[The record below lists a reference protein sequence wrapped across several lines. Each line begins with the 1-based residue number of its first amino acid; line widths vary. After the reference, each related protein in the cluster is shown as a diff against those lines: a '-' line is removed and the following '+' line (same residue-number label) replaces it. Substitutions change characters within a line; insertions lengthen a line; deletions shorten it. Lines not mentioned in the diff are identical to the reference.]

1 MPDYVYTAQDA
12 IPTTPVRRWEANIEA
27 IKTLKQIEAEA
38 RPATPAEQ
46 KILALYSGF
55 GDSAFEQAFTRYPHD
70 RSWKPRGEELR
81 DITDEQEYRAIE
93 GSRVNAFYT
102 SREVIKAMWN
112 GLERMGA
119 TNLENPRILEPS
131 AGSGRFLG
139 MQPTE
144 MAKRSD
150 RTAVELD
157 SITGR
162 ILKHTYPDTKVMISG
177 FEKAPIPDNSIDIA
191 VSNVPFGRVG
201 VHDPTYKGQKFI
213 TSRVHNYFFAKTLDK
228 LRPGG
233 VMAFVTSHYTMDA
246 PGTRRLREHLAERAD
261 LVGAIRLPNNA
272 FDDTQVVTD
281 IIYLRKRMPG
291 EKPGNAD
298 WVDTG
303 KVTLRGRY
311 NDESEHSVNQ
321 YFIDNPDAIMG
332 VAKATGSQYGSGE
345 YTVESAA
352 GPPLS
357 DRLPQITRRVVG
369 GAPRMQAY
377 AAPAPSEPADTP
389 SERPEG
395 KFFIG
400 DDGALK
406 QVLRGREGT
415 PALQNKK
422 GEERVRAMM
431 AIRDDARR
439 LLDMERD
446 NAADDAMENLRGTL
460 KGKYADFFGKYGRLN
475 SVTNRSLMSKDP
487 DASFVR
493 ALEVNRK
500 DEWHGADLFE
510 KRVVG
515 GTVPPALRSAEDAF
529 AHTFAQSGTLDFE
542 RMGQLLGKDPNT
554 IQVALQNQG
563 LIYENPETGRWE
575 SADRY
580 LTGRVRAKLESAQLA
595 ADADPKY
602 RKNVAALEQV
612 QPEDIPAGDIAV
624 PLGAPWVP
632 AHVLN
637 QWIQDR
643 FQPDTYT
650 RNGYKNNFFRFD
662 ETLGNW
668 VPEDKI
674 KASEEKLRTEW
685 GTKHIAANKILEIAL
700 EGRPITVTQP
710 NPDDPDKRVTDPE
723 ASLAAQK
730 KAEKMQEDFE
740 KWAWEDPKRGEYLA
754 EIYNRTQNDLRP
766 RVFDGDHQTFPGMS
780 ADWQKKLRKHQ
791 RDAIY
796 RVVQDGTAL
805 LAHEVGFGKTAVM
818 VAGGMERKRLGLS
831 RKAAF
836 VVPKATHGQFREQ
849 FLEIYPQ
856 AKVLFPEPKDFE
868 PKNRREFLARV
879 RTGDWDAI
887 ILTMDQFKNIQVRP
901 DTEAAWQELHVE
913 QLRDAFAA
921 SLESG
926 DTKSRTHKQIETALK
941 NERTKLADL
950 QADIANMA
958 DQRGEYFE
966 DLGIDQIFVDEAD
979 NYKNLRY
986 VSKMGEIKGLPNSNS
1001 QRAWDMFLKSQYL
1014 QGGIKGIDAP
1024 GDPDN
1029 NQGFARSGVVFATGT
1044 PVANTIS
1051 EAWTMMRYLQ
1061 NKELHRRGYNHFDNW
1076 AKTYGRMT
1084 NGMEKTAAGKYK
1096 RVSRFANFNNLPELS
1111 ALFQNV
1117 ADIRVASEVPQMLEA
1132 QPRLVDRKG
1141 NAKRI
1146 IEQAPTYPSL
1156 RQYMDHLEARAD
1168 KMGEV
1173 DPSEDN
1179 MLKLSGDARKASLD
1193 IRMVEWPFEGRPVPN
1208 PNGKIPMAAANVAEV
1223 YKEEAPDKGTQ
1234 IVFLDLATPKGED
1247 KKSKADEQEGDDDTP
1262 KGDDL
1267 DAEERKIVKDAYN
1280 IIKKELIAK
1289 GVPEEQIAFIHDFD
1303 TKTKQAALFD
1313 KVRAGD
1319 LRVLVGST
1327 GKLGVGVNVQDRAAA
1342 IHHIDVPWRPRDIE
1356 QREGRIVRQG
1366 NQVYGPVIDD
1376 ETGAVLNPGKGVK
1389 IFNYVQEDSFD
1400 EFMWQA
1406 VQAKG
1411 QAIKSLIKRY
1421 VTERT
1426 VQDIDPLVLGAAE
1439 AKALASGDPRIMRL
1453 EELRQ
1458 KVQTLRLERGAHD
1471 SATRNSAV
1479 QAQQLV
1485 GHVAAQR
1492 ERLPEIEKDAALAK
1506 KAVDAEDKF
1515 AMTVGAQ
1522 SHDKRPD
1529 ADQAIKKRMAELPF
1543 KGDWSKVGEYGGM
1556 NVMAAN
1562 TDTGY
1567 QVALVNPAT
1576 DVMHQ
1581 SSDIPNLGGANVVTR
1596 IDNVLK
1602 GIANS
1607 AVDLRKKLGQS
1618 EDSLAFYQ
1626 KETAK
1631 RFDGSLE
1638 LRDSER
1644 EFRSLQRDIEGV
1656 TDDDPQ
1662 GEAYEV
1668 EADTE
1673 VSAIINDSED
1683 AAYDTARAKV
1693 TGEVMTAM
1701 QSGGRD
1707 FVMPTQAEI
1716 DERIAKELLT
1726 QPRAEPARAPE
1737 PVSEPAPAAEEV
1749 SERVVYE
1756 TTESDTILEPD
1767 AVPAEPV
1774 ADVESEPAQTP
1785 EYAAA
1790 DPVAVVEPE
1799 PVEEP
1804 EPVIRWETRR
1814 IIPTPGG
1821 IVAEPVD
1828 EPDAMPADPVADVE
1842 AERPSNIV
1850 EQFNDRFGDIPW
1862 EDRDKILQAIAEEIP
1877 AKVAADEA
1885 YRNAV
1890 TYSDRQNSE
1899 IEHSHALQRAVLT
1912 YLTTN
1917 MELFKLFHDNPAF
1930 RDWLTDV
1937 NFATTYEQMSHRKNQ
1952 GKDVTITTDDDP
1964 DGMTLEEVRNEAS
1977 TLSPDSLPA
1986 KPEPVAEPDPVATGP
2001 VADVESE
2008 PAQAPEYAAADPV
2021 AVVEPEPV
2029 EEPDA
2034 MPAEPVAEAEP
2045 EPVAPSVSEYEAV
2058 FNELEKYP
2066 PHLRPDDEAAWRAGL
2081 ETYPPEVREEA
2092 RANFLAAKERVQGKA
2107 EPEPEPAQEPDYAA
2121 ADAMAEPEPDT
2132 IAEPDTVSGETP
2144 AWEPDAVAAETV
2156 VAVEPEPAQEP
2167 EYAAADPVAEPEPE
2181 PESVADVDPVPPEPE
2196 LERRLQDCEALPI
2209 PIAASRVEE
2218 YIQQDMDRARS
2229 ALESAAAYAGL
2240 PSVTELPDNVERL
2253 ELRED
2258 GSVVAVI
2265 DEDADTTPPVTE
2277 PVADRP
2283 DEPAPAPDISDA
2295 GDAPISPPATA
2306 GAGDVDPSA
2315 ETADPMESDPSV
2327 AVQPRWDS
2335 MSMAEKAAAIA
2346 RYNEALENYRKQ
2358 QELSRLLMDEGANA
2372 DVVETYCGYLRERLR
2387 EQKPDG
2393 PQIGAF
2399 ASPKPLAAV
2408 NMSQVQLRKTGARQR
2423 SGRPGLQPRSRVARL
2438 LMGDVQPR
2446 QTPTPP
2452 VGSVKE
2458 AMEKW
2463 PSLPQVQ
2470 FREPERALAPVPV
2483 GRSNEVTGKV
2493 GGMPESIEYR
2503 PGQEPVALGESPD
2516 DSMATAPN
2524 KRHRRGRR
2532 KPDEEENRGAP
2543 EINLVV
2549 RGA

>member
-27 IKTLKQIEAEA
+27 IKTLKQIEAEG

-102 SREVIKAMWN
+102 SREVIEAMWK

-144 MAKRSD
+144 MAKRSE

-162 ILKHTYPDTKVMISG
+162 ILKHTYPDTKVMIAG

-246 PGTRRLREHLAERAD
+246 PGTKRLREHLAERAD

-291 EKPGNAD
+291 EKPGNTD

-345 YTVESAA
+345 YTVEPAA

-369 GAPRMQAY
+369 GAPKIQSY
-377 AAPAPSEPADTP
+377 IPPAVSEPAYTP

-406 QVLRGREGT
+406 QVLRGREVT
-415 PALQNKK
+415 AVLKNKK

-431 AIRDDARR
+431 ALRDDARR

-460 KGKYADFFGKYGRLN
+460 KGNYTAFVEKYGDLN
-475 SVTNRSLMSKDP
+475 SVTNRALMSKDP

-500 DEWHGADLFE
+500 DGWHAADLFE

-515 GTVPPALRSAEDAF
+515 GTVSPALRSAEDAF

-554 IQVALQNQG
+554 IQVSLQNQG

-602 RKNVAALEQV
+602 RKNVAALEKV

-740 KWAWEDPKRGEYLA
+740 KWAWEDPKRAEYLA
-754 EIYNRTQNDLRP
+754 EIYNRTQNDLTP

-921 SLESG
+921 SMESG

-1193 IRMVEWPFEGRPVPN
+1193 IRMVKWPFEGRPVPN
-1208 PNGKIPMAAANVAEV
+1208 PNGKIPMAAANVAEI
-1223 YKEEAPDKGTQ
+1223 YKEEAADKGTQ

-1267 DAEERKIVKDAYN
+1267 DAEEHKIVKDAYN
-1280 IIKKELIAK
+1280 IIRKELIAK

-1303 TKTKQAALFD
+1303 TKTRQAALFD

-1458 KVQTLRLERGAHD
+1458 KIQTLRLERGAHD

-1506 KAVDAEDKF
+1506 KAVDAADKF

-1529 ADQAIKKRMAELPF
+1529 ADKAIKERMAELPF

-1562 TDTGY
+1562 NDTGY
-1567 QVALVNPAT
+1567 QVALVNPDT

-1644 EFRSLQRDIEGV
+1644 EFHNLQRDIEGV

-1673 VSAIINDSED
+1673 VSAIINDSDD

-1737 PVSEPAPAAEEV
+1737 PVSEPEP
-1749 SERVVYE
+1749 
-1756 TTESDTILEPD
+1756 IIEPD

-1774 ADVESEPAQTP
+1774 ADVESEPAQAP
-1785 EYAAA
+1785 EYAAD

-1804 EPVIRWETRR
+1804 EPIIRWETRR
-1814 IIPTPGG
+1814 IIPTRGG
-1821 IVAEPVD
+1821 IVA
-1828 EPDAMPADPVADVE
+1828 
-1842 AERPSNIV
+1842 
-1850 EQFNDRFGDIPW
+1850 
-1862 EDRDKILQAIAEEIP
+1862 
-1877 AKVAADEA
+1877 
-1885 YRNAV
+1885 
-1890 TYSDRQNSE
+1890 
-1899 IEHSHALQRAVLT
+1899 
-1912 YLTTN
+1912 
-1917 MELFKLFHDNPAF
+1917 
-1930 RDWLTDV
+1930 
-1937 NFATTYEQMSHRKNQ
+1937 
-1952 GKDVTITTDDDP
+1952 
-1964 DGMTLEEVRNEAS
+1964 
-1977 TLSPDSLPA
+1977 
-1986 KPEPVAEPDPVATGP
+1986 
-2001 VADVESE
+2001 
-2008 PAQAPEYAAADPV
+2008 
-2021 AVVEPEPV
+2021 EPV

-2107 EPEPEPAQEPDYAA
+2107 EPEPEPVQEPEYAA
-2121 ADAMAEPEPDT
+2121 ADPMAEPAPDT

-2181 PESVADVDPVPPEPE
+2181 PVADVDPMPPEPE
-2196 LERRLQDCEALPI
+2196 LEQRLQDCEALPI
-2209 PIAASRVEE
+2209 PVAASRVEE

-2240 PSVTELPDNVERL
+2240 PSITELPDNVERL

-2265 DEDADTTPPVTE
+2265 DEDADTTPSVTE
-2277 PVADRP
+2277 PVADMP
-2283 DEPAPAPDISDA
+2283 DEPAPAPDVSDA
-2295 GDAPISPPATA
+2295 GDRPISPPATA

-2327 AVQPRWDS
+2327 GVQPRWDS

-2358 QELSRLLMDEGANA
+2358 QELARLLQDEGANA
-2372 DVVETYCGYLRERLR
+2372 DVVETYCGYLRQRLR

-2393 PQIGAF
+2393 PQPVAV
-2399 ASPKPLAAV
+2399 ARPQPPAAV
-2408 NMSQVQLRKTGARQR
+2408 DMAQVQLRKTGARQR
-2423 SGRPGLQPRSRVARL
+2423 SGRPGLQPRSRVARML
-2438 LMGDVQPR
+2438 TGDVQPR

-2452 VGSVKE
+2452 VGSVKA
-2458 AMEKW
+2458 AMESW

-2470 FREPERALAPVPV
+2470 FREPERELAPVPV

-2503 PGQEPVALGESPD
+2503 PGQEPVAPGESPD
-2516 DSMATAPN
+2516 DPMVPTPN
-2524 KRHRRGRR
+2524 KRQRRRPR

-2549 RGA
+2549 SGV

>member
-1 MPDYVYTAQDA
+1 MPDFVYTAQDA

-102 SREVIKAMWN
+102 SREVIEAMWK

-139 MQPTE
+139 MQPSE
-144 MAKRSD
+144 WAKRSD

-162 ILKHTYPDTKVMISG
+162 ILKHTYPDAKVMISG

-191 VSNVPFGRVG
+191 VSNVPFGKVG

-233 VMAFVTSHYTMDA
+233 VMAFVTSHFTMDA
-246 PGTRRLREHLAERAD
+246 PGTKRLREHLAERAD
-261 LVGAIRLPNNA
+261 LVGAVRLPNNA

-303 KVTLRGRY
+303 KITLRGRY
-311 NDESEHSVNQ
+311 NDESTHSVNQ

-345 YTVESAA
+345 YTVESA
-352 GPPLS
+352 GPPLA

-369 GAPRMQAY
+369 GAPKMQPYVSKAFLLRRSSDD
-377 AAPAPSEPADTP
+377 APSATP

-395 KFFIG
+395 KFFVG
-400 DDGALK
+400 DGGTLK

-415 PALQNKK
+415 PAFKNKK

-446 NAADDAMENLRGTL
+446 NAADDDMTNLRGGL
-460 KGKYADFFGKYGRLN
+460 KANYTAFVDKYGRLN
-475 SVTNRSLMSKDP
+475 SVVNRSLMNKDP

-493 ALEVNRK
+493 ALEVKRK
-500 DEWHGADLFE
+500 DEWIGADLLD

-515 GTVPPALRSAEDAF
+515 GTVSPALRSAEDAF
-529 AHTFAQSGTLDFE
+529 AYTFAQSGTLDFE

-554 IQVALQNQG
+554 VQVSLQNQG

-602 RKNVAALEQV
+602 RKNVEALEKA
-612 QPEDIPAGDIAV
+612 QPKDIPAGEIAV

-632 AHVLN
+632 ARVLN
-637 QWIQDR
+637 QWIEDR
-643 FQPDTYT
+643 FRPDTNT
-650 RNGYKNNFFRFD
+650 RNGIKNNFFRFD

-668 VPEDKI
+668 VAEDKI
-674 KASEEKLRTEW
+674 KAEERFMRSEW
-685 GTKHIAANKILEIAL
+685 GTKEIAANKILEATL
-700 EGRPITVTQP
+700 EGRPVAVTKP
-710 NPDDPDKRVTDPE
+710 NPDDPDKQVTDPV
-723 ASLAAQK
+723 ASLTAQK

-754 EIYNRTQNDLRP
+754 EIYNRTQNDLTP
-766 RVFDGDHQTFPGMS
+766 RIFDGDHQTFPGMS
-780 ADWQKKLRKHQ
+780 ADWQNKLRKHQ

-796 RVVQDGTAL
+796 RVVQEGTAL

-856 AKVLFPEPKDFE
+856 AKVLFPEKKDFE
-868 PKNRREFLARV
+868 PNNRREFLARV

-913 QLRDAFAA
+913 ELRDAFAA
-921 SLESG
+921 SMDSG

-941 NERTKLADL
+941 NERVKLADL
-950 QADIANMA
+950 QVDIANMA
-958 DQRGEYFE
+958 DKKGEYFE

-986 VSKMGEIKGLPNSNS
+986 VSKMGAIKGLPNSNS
-1001 QRAWDMFLKSQYL
+1001 KRAWDMFLKSQYL

-1024 GDPDN
+1024 GDPDT

-1044 PVANTIS
+1044 PVANTVS

-1061 NKELHRRGYNHFDNW
+1061 NQELHRRGYNHFDNW
-1076 AKTYGRMT
+1076 AKTFGRRT
-1084 NGMEKTAAGKYK
+1084 IGMEKTAAGNYK
-1096 RVSRFANFNNLPELS
+1096 RVTRFANFNNLPELS
-1111 ALFQNV
+1111 ALLQNV
-1117 ADIRVASEVPQMLEA
+1117 ADIRVSSEVPQMLA
-1132 QPRLVDRKG
+1132 ARPRLVDRKG

-1146 IEQAPTYPSL
+1146 IEQSPTYPSL
-1156 RQYMDHLEARAD
+1156 RQYMDHLEERAD

-1173 DPSEDN
+1173 DPREDN

-1193 IRMVEWPFEGRPVPN
+1193 IRMVKWPFEGRPVPN
-1208 PNGKIPMAAANVAEV
+1208 PKGKIPMAAANVAQV
-1223 YKEEAPDKGTQ
+1223 YKDEAADKGTQ
-1234 IVFLDLATPKGED
+1234 LVFLDLATPKAEA
-1247 KKSKADEQEGDDDTP
+1247 KEVKAVDEEEGDTP
-1262 KGDDL
+1262 KSDDL
-1267 DAEERKIVKDAYN
+1267 DAEEQKIVKDAYA
-1280 IIKKELIAK
+1280 IIKKEMIAR

-1303 TKTKQAALFD
+1303 TKTKQSALFD

-1327 GKLGVGVNVQDRAAA
+1327 GKLGVGVNIQDRAAA

-1366 NQVYGPVIDD
+1366 NKVYGPVIDD

-1389 IFNYVQEDSFD
+1389 IFNYVQADSFD

-1406 VQAKG
+1406 VQSKA
-1411 QAIKSLIKRY
+1411 QAIKSLVKRH

-1426 VQDIDPLVLGAAE
+1426 IQDIDPFVITAAE
-1439 AKALASGDPRIMRL
+1439 AKALASGDPRIMRM

-1458 KVQTLRLERGAHD
+1458 KMETLRHERASHN
-1471 SATRNSAV
+1471 STTRDASV
-1479 QAQQLV
+1479 QAQQMV

-1492 ERLPEIEKDAALAK
+1492 ERLSEIEQDAALAK

-1529 ADQAIKKRMAELPF
+1529 ADKAIKERMAELPF

-1567 QVALVNPAT
+1567 QVTLVNPDT

-1581 SSDIPNLGGANVVTR
+1581 SSDIPDLDGANVVTR

-1626 KETAK
+1626 NETTK

-1644 EFRSLQRDIEGV
+1644 EFRSLQGDIEGV
-1656 TDDDPQ
+1656 KDDGPE

-1673 VSAIINDSED
+1673 VSAIIADSDD

-1693 TGEVMTAM
+1693 TGEVMATM
-1701 QSGGRD
+1701 QAGGRD

-1737 PVSEPAPAAEEV
+1737 PVSEPEPATEEV

-1756 TTESDTILEPD
+1756 TTESDTI
-1767 AVPAEPV
+1767 
-1774 ADVESEPAQTP
+1774 
-1785 EYAAA
+1785 
-1790 DPVAVVEPE
+1790 
-1799 PVEEP
+1799 
-1804 EPVIRWETRR
+1804 
-1814 IIPTPGG
+1814 
-1821 IVAEPVD
+1821 
-1828 EPDAMPADPVADVE
+1828 
-1842 AERPSNIV
+1842 
-1850 EQFNDRFGDIPW
+1850 
-1862 EDRDKILQAIAEEIP
+1862 
-1877 AKVAADEA
+1877 
-1885 YRNAV
+1885 
-1890 TYSDRQNSE
+1890 
-1899 IEHSHALQRAVLT
+1899 
-1912 YLTTN
+1912 
-1917 MELFKLFHDNPAF
+1917 
-1930 RDWLTDV
+1930 
-1937 NFATTYEQMSHRKNQ
+1937 
-1952 GKDVTITTDDDP
+1952 
-1964 DGMTLEEVRNEAS
+1964 
-1977 TLSPDSLPA
+1977 
-1986 KPEPVAEPDPVATGP
+1986 
-2001 VADVESE
+2001 
-2008 PAQAPEYAAADPV
+2008 
-2021 AVVEPEPV
+2021 
-2029 EEPDA
+2029 
-2034 MPAEPVAEAEP
+2034 
-2045 EPVAPSVSEYEAV
+2045 
-2058 FNELEKYP
+2058 
-2066 PHLRPDDEAAWRAGL
+2066 
-2081 ETYPPEVREEA
+2081 
-2092 RANFLAAKERVQGKA
+2092 
-2107 EPEPEPAQEPDYAA
+2107 
-2121 ADAMAEPEPDT
+2121 
-2132 IAEPDTVSGETP
+2132 AEPDTTP
-2144 AWEPDAVAAETV
+2144 AA
-2156 VAVEPEPAQEP
+2156 
-2167 EYAAADPVAEPEPE
+2167 
-2181 PESVADVDPVPPEPE
+2181 
-2196 LERRLQDCEALPI
+2196 
-2209 PIAASRVEE
+2209 
-2218 YIQQDMDRARS
+2218 
-2229 ALESAAAYAGL
+2229 
-2240 PSVTELPDNVERL
+2240 
-2253 ELRED
+2253 
-2258 GSVVAVI
+2258 SVV
-2265 DEDADTTPPVTE
+2265 
-2277 PVADRP
+2277 
-2283 DEPAPAPDISDA
+2283 
-2295 GDAPISPPATA
+2295 
-2306 GAGDVDPSA
+2306 
-2315 ETADPMESDPSV
+2315 
-2327 AVQPRWDS
+2327 
-2335 MSMAEKAAAIA
+2335 
-2346 RYNEALENYRKQ
+2346 
-2358 QELSRLLMDEGANA
+2358 
-2372 DVVETYCGYLRERLR
+2372 
-2387 EQKPDG
+2387 
-2393 PQIGAF
+2393 
-2399 ASPKPLAAV
+2399 
-2408 NMSQVQLRKTGARQR
+2408 
-2423 SGRPGLQPRSRVARL
+2423 
-2438 LMGDVQPR
+2438 
-2446 QTPTPP
+2446 
-2452 VGSVKE
+2452 
-2458 AMEKW
+2458 
-2463 PSLPQVQ
+2463 
-2470 FREPERALAPVPV
+2470 
-2483 GRSNEVTGKV
+2483 
-2493 GGMPESIEYR
+2493 
-2503 PGQEPVALGESPD
+2503 
-2516 DSMATAPN
+2516 
-2524 KRHRRGRR
+2524 RR
-2532 KPDEEENRGAP
+2532 
-2543 EINLVV
+2543 
-2549 RGA
+2549 

>member
-55 GDSAFEQAFTRYPHD
+55 GDSAFEQAFTRYAHD

-81 DITDEQEYRAIE
+81 DITDEPEYRAIE

-102 SREVIKAMWN
+102 SREVIDAMWK

-162 ILKHTYPDTKVMISG
+162 ILKHAYPDTKVMISG

-191 VSNVPFGRVG
+191 VSNVPFGKVG

-246 PGTRRLREHLAERAD
+246 PGTKRLREHLAERAD

-272 FDDTQVVTD
+272 FPDTDVTTD

-357 DRLPQITRRVVG
+357 DRLPQITRRVVV

-389 SERPEG
+389 SKRPEG

-400 DDGALK
+400 ADGALK

-415 PALQNKK
+415 PALRNKK

-554 IQVALQNQG
+554 IQVSLQNQG

-602 RKNVAALEQV
+602 RNNVAALEKV

-632 AHVLN
+632 ARVLN

-674 KASEEKLRTEW
+674 KASKEKLRTEW
-685 GTKHIAANKILEIAL
+685 GTEHIAANKILEIAL

-710 NPDDPDKRVTDPE
+710 DPNDPDKRVADPE

-921 SLESG
+921 SMESG

-958 DQRGEYFE
+958 DKKGEYFE

-1208 PNGKIPMAAANVAEV
+1208 PNGKIPMAAANVAAV
-1223 YKEEAPDKGTQ
+1223 YKEEAADQGTQ

-1247 KKSKADEQEGDDDTP
+1247 KKSKANEQEGDDDTP

-1280 IIKKELIAK
+1280 IIKKEMIAK

-1303 TKTKQAALFD
+1303 TKTKQSALFD

-1366 NQVYGPVIDD
+1366 NKVYGPVIDD

-1389 IFNYVQEDSFD
+1389 IFNYVQQDSFD

-1529 ADQAIKKRMAELPF
+1529 ADKAIKKRMAELPF

-1567 QVALVNPAT
+1567 QVALVNPDT

-1626 KETAK
+1626 KETTK
-1631 RFDGSLE
+1631 HFDGSLE

-1656 TDDDPQ
+1656 KDDDPE

-1673 VSAIINDSED
+1673 VSAIINDSDD

-1726 QPRAEPARAPE
+1726 QPRAEHARAPE
-1737 PVSEPAPAAEEV
+1737 PVSEPEPAAEEV

-1756 TTESDTILEPD
+1756 TTVSDTSAEPD
-1767 AVPAEPV
+1767 AVPTDPV
-1774 ADVESEPAQTP
+1774 AEVEPEPAQAP
-1785 EYAAA
+1785 DAVPA
-1790 DPVAVVEPE
+1790 DPVAEVKPE
-1799 PVEEP
+1799 P
-1804 EPVIRWETRR
+1804 
-1814 IIPTPGG
+1814 
-1821 IVAEPVD
+1821 D
-1828 EPDAMPADPVADVE
+1828 QEPDTMPADPVAEVE
-1842 AERPSNIV
+1842 
-1850 EQFNDRFGDIPW
+1850 
-1862 EDRDKILQAIAEEIP
+1862 
-1877 AKVAADEA
+1877 
-1885 YRNAV
+1885 
-1890 TYSDRQNSE
+1890 
-1899 IEHSHALQRAVLT
+1899 
-1912 YLTTN
+1912 
-1917 MELFKLFHDNPAF
+1917 
-1930 RDWLTDV
+1930 
-1937 NFATTYEQMSHRKNQ
+1937 
-1952 GKDVTITTDDDP
+1952 
-1964 DGMTLEEVRNEAS
+1964 
-1977 TLSPDSLPA
+1977 
-1986 KPEPVAEPDPVATGP
+1986 PEFDQEPDALP
-2001 VADVESE
+2001 
-2008 PAQAPEYAAADPV
+2008 ADPV
-2021 AVVEPEPV
+2021 AE
-2029 EEPDA
+2029 
-2034 MPAEPVAEAEP
+2034 
-2045 EPVAPSVSEYEAV
+2045 
-2058 FNELEKYP
+2058 
-2066 PHLRPDDEAAWRAGL
+2066 
-2081 ETYPPEVREEA
+2081 
-2092 RANFLAAKERVQGKA
+2092 
-2107 EPEPEPAQEPDYAA
+2107 
-2121 ADAMAEPEPDT
+2121 
-2132 IAEPDTVSGETP
+2132 
-2144 AWEPDAVAAETV
+2144 
-2156 VAVEPEPAQEP
+2156 VEPEPAQVP
-2167 EYAAADPVAEPEPE
+2167 DTVPTDAVAEVEPVSE
-2181 PESVADVDPVPPEPE
+2181 YDSWRTQQIETAETVFPTE
-2196 LERRLQDCEALPI
+2196 ERDALVSRLI
-2209 PIAASRVEE
+2209 
-2218 YIQQDMDRARS
+2218 
-2229 ALESAAAYAGL
+2229 
-2240 PSVTELPDNVERL
+2240 
-2253 ELRED
+2253 
-2258 GSVVAVI
+2258 
-2265 DEDADTTPPVTE
+2265 DADEKVNR
-2277 PVADRP
+2277 ADGR
-2283 DEPAPAPDISDA
+2283 DE
-2295 GDAPISPPATA
+2295 
-2306 GAGDVDPSA
+2306 
-2315 ETADPMESDPSV
+2315 E
-2327 AVQPRWDS
+2327 W
-2335 MSMAEKAAAIA
+2335 
-2346 RYNEALENYRKQ
+2346 L
-2358 QELSRLLMDEGANA
+2358 
-2372 DVVETYCGYLRERLR
+2372 
-2387 EQKPDG
+2387 
-2393 PQIGAF
+2393 
-2399 ASPKPLAAV
+2399 
-2408 NMSQVQLRKTGARQR
+2408 ARQR
-2423 SGRPGLQPRSRVARL
+2423 EDLQTCTMTAAAP
-2438 LMGDVQPR
+2438 
-2446 QTPTPP
+2446 
-2452 VGSVKE
+2452 SV
-2458 AMEKW
+2458 
-2463 PSLPQVQ
+2463 
-2470 FREPERALAPVPV
+2470 R
-2483 GRSNEVTGKV
+2483 
-2493 GGMPESIEYR
+2493 
-2503 PGQEPVALGESPD
+2503 
-2516 DSMATAPN
+2516 
-2524 KRHRRGRR
+2524 
-2532 KPDEEENRGAP
+2532 
-2543 EINLVV
+2543 
-2549 RGA
+2549 

>member
-1 MPDYVYTAQDA
+1 
-12 IPTTPVRRWEANIEA
+12 
-27 IKTLKQIEAEA
+27 
-38 RPATPAEQ
+38 
-46 KILALYSGF
+46 
-55 GDSAFEQAFTRYPHD
+55 
-70 RSWKPRGEELR
+70 
-81 DITDEQEYRAIE
+81 
-93 GSRVNAFYT
+93 
-102 SREVIKAMWN
+102 
-112 GLERMGA
+112 
-119 TNLENPRILEPS
+119 
-131 AGSGRFLG
+131 
-139 MQPTE
+139 
-144 MAKRSD
+144 
-150 RTAVELD
+150 
-157 SITGR
+157 
-162 ILKHTYPDTKVMISG
+162 
-177 FEKAPIPDNSIDIA
+177 
-191 VSNVPFGRVG
+191 
-201 VHDPTYKGQKFI
+201 
-213 TSRVHNYFFAKTLDK
+213 
-228 LRPGG
+228 
-233 VMAFVTSHYTMDA
+233 
-246 PGTRRLREHLAERAD
+246 
-261 LVGAIRLPNNA
+261 
-272 FDDTQVVTD
+272 
-281 IIYLRKRMPG
+281 
-291 EKPGNAD
+291 
-298 WVDTG
+298 
-303 KVTLRGRY
+303 
-311 NDESEHSVNQ
+311 
-321 YFIDNPDAIMG
+321 
-332 VAKATGSQYGSGE
+332 
-345 YTVESAA
+345 
-352 GPPLS
+352 
-357 DRLPQITRRVVG
+357 
-369 GAPRMQAY
+369 
-377 AAPAPSEPADTP
+377 
-389 SERPEG
+389 
-395 KFFIG
+395 
-400 DDGALK
+400 
-406 QVLRGREGT
+406 
-415 PALQNKK
+415 
-422 GEERVRAMM
+422 MM

-446 NAADDAMENLRGTL
+446 NAADDDITKLRGAL
-460 KGKYADFFGKYGRLN
+460 KGNYTAFVEKYGDLN
-475 SVTNRSLMSKDP
+475 SVTNRALMSKDP

-500 DEWHGADLFE
+500 DGWHAADLFE

-515 GTVPPALRSAEDAF
+515 GTVSPALRSAEDAF

-554 IQVALQNQG
+554 IQVSLQNQG

-602 RKNVAALEQV
+602 RKNVAALEKV

-632 AHVLN
+632 ARVLN

-650 RNGYKNNFFRFD
+650 RNGHKNNFFRFD

-700 EGRPITVTQP
+700 EGRPITVTKP
-710 NPDDPDKRVTDPE
+710 NPDDPDKRVADPE

-958 DQRGEYFE
+958 DQKGEYFE

-1193 IRMVEWPFEGRPVPN
+1193 IRMVKWPFEGRPVPN

-1223 YKEEAPDKGTQ
+1223 YKEEAADKGTQ

-1366 NQVYGPVIDD
+1366 NKVYGPVIDD

-1458 KVQTLRLERGAHD
+1458 KVHTLRLERGAHD

-1485 GHVAAQR
+1485 SHVAAQR

-1506 KAVDAEDKF
+1506 KAVDAGDKF

-1543 KGDWSKVGEYGGM
+1543 KGDWSKVGGYGGM

-1567 QVALVNPAT
+1567 QVALVNPDT

-1607 AVDLRKKLGQS
+1607 AVDLRQKLGQS

-1644 EFRSLQRDIEGV
+1644 EFHNLQRDIEGV
-1656 TDDDPQ
+1656 TDDDPE

-1673 VSAIINDSED
+1673 VSAIINDSDD

-1737 PVSEPAPAAEEV
+1737 PVSEPEPAAEEA
-1749 SERVVYE
+1749 SERVVHE
-1756 TTESDTILEPD
+1756 TTESNTSAEPD

-1774 ADVESEPAQTP
+1774 ADVESEPAQAP

-1814 IIPTPGG
+1814 IIPTRGG
-1821 IVAEPVD
+1821 IVAEPVE
-1828 EPDAMPADPVADVE
+1828 EPDAMPAEPVADVE

-1862 EDRDKILQAIAEEIP
+1862 EDKDKILQAVSEEIP

-1890 TYSDRQNSE
+1890 AYSDRQNSQ

-1917 MELFKLFHDNPAF
+1917 MELFRLFHDNPAF

-1952 GKDVTITTDDDP
+1952 GKDVTITTDDDL
-1964 DGMTLEEVRNEAS
+1964 DGMTLEEVRDEAS

-1986 KPEPVAEPDPVATGP
+1986 KPEPDPLATGP

-2029 EEPDA
+2029 EEPEPVIRWETRRIIPTRGGIVAEPVEEPDA
-2034 MPAEPVAEAEP
+2034 MPAEPVADVEAER
-2045 EPVAPSVSEYEAV
+2045 PSNIVEQFNDRFGDIPWEDKDKILQAVSEEI
-2058 FNELEKYP
+2058 P
-2066 PHLRPDDEAAWRAGL
+2066 
-2081 ETYPPEVREEA
+2081 
-2092 RANFLAAKERVQGKA
+2092 AKV
-2107 EPEPEPAQEPDYAA
+2107 A
-2121 ADAMAEPEPDT
+2121 AD
-2132 IAEPDTVSGETP
+2132 
-2144 AWEPDAVAAETV
+2144 
-2156 VAVEPEPAQEP
+2156 
-2167 EYAAADPVAEPEPE
+2167 
-2181 PESVADVDPVPPEPE
+2181 
-2196 LERRLQDCEALPI
+2196 
-2209 PIAASRVEE
+2209 
-2218 YIQQDMDRARS
+2218 
-2229 ALESAAAYAGL
+2229 
-2240 PSVTELPDNVERL
+2240 
-2253 ELRED
+2253 
-2258 GSVVAVI
+2258 
-2265 DEDADTTPPVTE
+2265 
-2277 PVADRP
+2277 
-2283 DEPAPAPDISDA
+2283 
-2295 GDAPISPPATA
+2295 
-2306 GAGDVDPSA
+2306 
-2315 ETADPMESDPSV
+2315 
-2327 AVQPRWDS
+2327 
-2335 MSMAEKAAAIA
+2335 
-2346 RYNEALENYRKQ
+2346 
-2358 QELSRLLMDEGANA
+2358 
-2372 DVVETYCGYLRERLR
+2372 
-2387 EQKPDG
+2387 
-2393 PQIGAF
+2393 
-2399 ASPKPLAAV
+2399 
-2408 NMSQVQLRKTGARQR
+2408 
-2423 SGRPGLQPRSRVARL
+2423 
-2438 LMGDVQPR
+2438 
-2446 QTPTPP
+2446 
-2452 VGSVKE
+2452 
-2458 AMEKW
+2458 
-2463 PSLPQVQ
+2463 
-2470 FREPERALAPVPV
+2470 
-2483 GRSNEVTGKV
+2483 
-2493 GGMPESIEYR
+2493 
-2503 PGQEPVALGESPD
+2503 
-2516 DSMATAPN
+2516 
-2524 KRHRRGRR
+2524 
-2532 KPDEEENRGAP
+2532 
-2543 EINLVV
+2543 
-2549 RGA
+2549 